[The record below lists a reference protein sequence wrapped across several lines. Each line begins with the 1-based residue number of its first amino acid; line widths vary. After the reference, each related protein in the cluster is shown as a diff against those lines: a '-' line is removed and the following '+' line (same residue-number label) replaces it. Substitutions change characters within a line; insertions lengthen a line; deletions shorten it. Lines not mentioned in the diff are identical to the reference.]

1 MSTTSLLCNS
11 STSSVATNIMTRRL
25 VSSHWNDRSRRR
37 RRRKTEE
44 EKKKKD
50 GRLCPNIKIIVLTYC
65 YYEGIHYPIPLLLL
79 VGHERTLRNP
89 CNDVTNQATVVH
101 HPRTQYTVRRS
112 HGTGRRRSIMTVVS
126 VLVVNTQKQKGGRNE
141 RVNSP
146 GCAGNV
152 RTYGSS

>member
-1 MSTTSLLCNS
+1 MSTTSLLCNN

-25 VSSHWNDRSRRR
+25 VSSHWNDRRRRR

-50 GRLCPNIKIIVLTYC
+50 TEEKKKKEEEEKKKNHEQRLCPNIKIIVLAYC
-65 YYEGIHYPIPLLLL
+65 YYERIHYPIPLLLL
-79 VGHERTLRNP
+79 VGHKSTLRNP
-89 CNDVTNQATVVH
+89 CNNVTNQATVVH

-126 VLVVNTQKQKGGRNE
+126 VLVVNTQ
-141 RVNSP
+141 
-146 GCAGNV
+146 
-152 RTYGSS
+152 T